1 MELGVLDE
9 FLVQSYCC
17 AVDGINDDCCFVG
30 TKSWTHKLYAN
41 KMGDPSLYRRGTLL
55 AVSHQKAIYEDGQ
68 KGMKYAYERC
78 YSEE

>member
-1 MELGVLDE
+1 
-9 FLVQSYCC
+9 
-17 AVDGINDDCCFVG
+17 
-30 TKSWTHKLYAN
+30 
-41 KMGDPSLYRRGTLL
+41 MGDPSLYRRGTLL